1 MVFRAISFDNL
12 ILYLCLSFWL
22 HLHAFMCHSQS
33 CLFLA
38 SLCLDGPSAVAS
50 FRSSQNVL
58 FLLSAYKPLKS
69 LGNTSDIC
77 SKNFL
82 IISNHIMSFSS
93 FWDCQL
99 LTKYHYCSVKK
110 QEKRSDFNLIYFTVC
125 KTLSKIRKHLKQ
137 LTCDDESIGVLLGP
151 VLIGRWLVGFLSLW

>member
-69 LGNTSDIC
+69 LGNTCDIC

-99 LTKYHYCSVKK
+99 LTKYHYCSVRNRKK
-110 QEKRSDFNLIYFTVC
+110 DLISIWFISQFARLLV
-125 KTLSKIRKHLKQ
+125 KS
-137 LTCDDESIGVLLGP
+137 ESISSSWHVMMKVLE
-151 VLIGRWLVGFLSLW
+151 FY